1 MNFKLNIIPLS
12 LQYKQTTD
20 SLLYYLSISI
30 IIGKNMTAKELDIT
44 QVKDRLAPYNHLTE
58 DTAPNAVELSVE
70 VNPLGNIS
78 VRPTNLSIIVSSSKS
93 YEIENVI
100 LLNIPILI
108 SSKNFF
114 WIILT
119 FFQFHGIFVTYNLR
133 TNRTNISILSLMV
146 YIYQFNYY
154 MYMRTIFPR
163 EIEI

>member
-1 MNFKLNIIPLS
+1 MNLKLNIIPLS

-100 LLNIPILI
+100 LLNGRVKTYFNGCIFKIHPLRYTVKYT
-108 SSKNFF
+108 STGVFSKIGKF
-114 WIILT
+114 
-119 FFQFHGIFVTYNLR
+119 
-133 TNRTNISILSLMV
+133 
-146 YIYQFNYY
+146 
-154 MYMRTIFPR
+154 
-163 EIEI
+163 

>member
-1 MNFKLNIIPLS
+1 MKVKVSSDLEFRNEFKLFLVPTSEFPNYFFLIVLTLKCFYINPMNFKLNIIPLS

-93 YEIENVI
+93 YEIENII

-108 SSKNFF
+108 SSKK
-114 WIILT
+114 
-119 FFQFHGIFVTYNLR
+119 IF
-133 TNRTNISILSLMV
+133 
-146 YIYQFNYY
+146 
-154 MYMRTIFPR
+154 
-163 EIEI
+163 